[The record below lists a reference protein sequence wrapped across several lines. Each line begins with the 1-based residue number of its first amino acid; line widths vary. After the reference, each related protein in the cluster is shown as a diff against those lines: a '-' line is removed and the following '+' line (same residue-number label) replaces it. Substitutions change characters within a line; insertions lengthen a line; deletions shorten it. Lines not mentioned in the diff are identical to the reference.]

1 MVIRILDLYYR
12 RPLIFDLVIITVI
25 VALMY
30 YIENKGYYSFS
41 FDKTSQVIPSIGI
54 TISGF
59 IVTMLTIL
67 LTLKSN
73 SIIDN
78 VGETENKFNNSF
90 KIFLASNLYSKSI
103 SILRN
108 GVISL
113 LIISFITLGVSVV
126 LKDVYE
132 IVGIYLNIICFVFT
146 LLVFLRS
153 FYVLN
158 LIFMMQE
165 SKLGK

>member
-1 MVIRILDLYYR
+1 MLLKILNVYYK
-12 RPLIFDLVIITVI
+12 RPLIYDLLLNVIII
-25 VALMY
+25 ALLY
-30 YIENKGYYSFS
+30 FVESKGYYSFS
-41 FDKTSQVIPSIGI
+41 FENSSQVIPSIGI

-59 IVTMLTIL
+59 IITILTIL

-73 SIIDN
+73 SII
-78 VGETENKFNNSF
+78 NKNYESKVEFRSNFSV
-90 KIFLASNLYSKSI
+90 FLASELYSKAI
-103 SILRN
+103 SVLRN

-126 LKDVYE
+126 LKDVYSK
-132 IVGIYLNIICFVFT
+132 IGIYLNIICFIFT

-158 LIFMMQE
+158 LIFKMQDT
-165 SKLGK
+165 KFNK